1 MVDFGTS
8 SEFFVQN
15 SGDMLGIGFLV
26 HGLGIGVRANK
37 LSHMTAFGRVIQYE
51 PFIEQVNLS
60 MQVTNILKVAF
71 RYYIWSM

>member
-1 MVDFGTS
+1 MDDFGTS

-26 HGLGIGVRANK
+26 HGLGVRANK
-37 LSHMTAFGRVIQYE
+37 LSHMTACGQVIQYE
-51 PFIEQVNLS
+51 PFIEQENLS